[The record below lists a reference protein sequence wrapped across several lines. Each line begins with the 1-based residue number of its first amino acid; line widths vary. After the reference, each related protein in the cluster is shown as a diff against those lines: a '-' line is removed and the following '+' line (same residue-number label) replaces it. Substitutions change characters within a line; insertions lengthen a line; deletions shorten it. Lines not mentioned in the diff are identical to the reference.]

1 MTKAPAW
8 ARLIPDISDSINIV
22 KDTPKGRM
30 VDPKLKYA
38 LETMFSPIKHASDI
52 YSYATGEG
60 TDHSNQRAVNALSGI
75 RMYNESPDKLQLRAL
90 YDYLEKLKNELQN
103 AKYQGYAR

>member
-1 MTKAPAW
+1 
-8 ARLIPDISDSINIV
+8 
-22 KDTPKGRM
+22 M

-60 TDHSNQRAVNALSGI
+60 TDYSNQRALNSLSGI
-75 RMYNESPDKLQLRAL
+75 RRYNVDTDRAQLQAL